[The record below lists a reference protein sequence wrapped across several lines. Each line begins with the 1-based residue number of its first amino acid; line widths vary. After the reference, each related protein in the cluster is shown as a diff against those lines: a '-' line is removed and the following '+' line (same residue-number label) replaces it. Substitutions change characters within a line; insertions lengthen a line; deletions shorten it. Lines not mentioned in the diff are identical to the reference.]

1 MRSAPGP
8 AAGRHP
14 NFIQNGFVEESSFS
28 GALQTRLVLAVGTGW
43 ALVLQALLLGVWHLR
58 LGFTNTGHA
67 GTIVPQ
73 SVLGLAF
80 PVPGRPR
87 GLAYSE
93 ASVFAM

>member
-1 MRSAPGP
+1 M
-8 AAGRHP
+8 
-14 NFIQNGFVEESSFS
+14 
-28 GALQTRLVLAVGTGW
+28 
-43 ALVLQALLLGVWHLR
+43 LQALLLGVWHLR

-67 GTIVPQ
+67 GTAIVPQ